1 MQEEYKNLIA
11 AIILQALK
19 DLRWAVSCM
28 KKNPADYWS
37 LRTVKEIET
46 FFRSDWF
53 ALLCSFDGE
62 WIFNKAM
69 EMLK

>member
-1 MQEEYKNLIA
+1 MQEEYENLIV

-19 DLRWAVSCM
+19 DLRWAVRCIQ
-28 KKNPADYWS
+28 KNPADFWS
-37 LRTVKEIET
+37 HKMVKEIET

-53 ALLCSFDGE
+53 ALLSSLDGG
-62 WIFNKAM
+62 WMFNKAM